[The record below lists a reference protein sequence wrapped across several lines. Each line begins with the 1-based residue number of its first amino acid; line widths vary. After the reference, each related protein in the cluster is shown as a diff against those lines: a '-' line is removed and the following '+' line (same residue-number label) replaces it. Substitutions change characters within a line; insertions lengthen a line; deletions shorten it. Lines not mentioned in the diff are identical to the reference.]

1 MEETGMK
8 KYIKVATSVLLAFLI
23 MIQSIAITVFA
34 FDEELVKTLDETIDA
49 SEITND
55 IADMPNIVCEVESKR
70 DACKKDYLLED
81 GSFCSVITASP
92 IHEYCNGR
100 WIEKNKSA
108 KAETIEQVVN
118 ALNNSNNS
126 RISESEQTS
135 TRGENTYSESN
146 GLIIDWADN
155 SYSVENGTSWHTLD
169 GDETAFY
176 VKPAQVDQYTANGCI
191 VKSAVFSLDCELS
204 ETDADTYI
212 YGVDTWSNNYEN
224 MTISDTV
231 YSIAKI
237 NTDSTYAYDITHLFN
252 KWERGKEANT
262 GFAYLDANTSNLSV
276 SNPCLVINY
285 IDTASHSLDCTYHSV
300 NLGSAGIIYINDVTN
315 CFTLKQKILNYS
327 YNGKTD
333 LSIYRTYDSADA
345 GINNL
350 SGIKSTFNFESV
362 LNVNPDYAEWTMF
375 DGNTVSF
382 IPSNPLVSSDG
393 YEVWDLLPSA
403 NSANMNAL
411 LYLPATEN
419 SSLAPYTLINGL
431 EYWFD
436 DGGCIDRIVSVPSND
451 NIMSFTYEASYIDI
465 LLQDGNKYRIEKNN
479 PNNSFVSAVKL
490 LDATDNPVI
499 DENNIEKK
507 TIFSFVENNNQMT
520 NTVTFYNGDSS
531 VYVFDAEGHLLYVSS
546 TANNSSIRCEF
557 EYAEYPD
564 QSLGSYITGY
574 ELFNNNSN
582 TAYESLTI
590 DSDNTFKRVFTDISG
605 KEENIY
611 YDSNYRIV
619 TYVGKNASRKCIDYD
634 ENGILNSYVFDDPN
648 YYSENNDAELLNGND
663 FPNKNLSPWTRLTN
677 YNGDSGN
684 LASSSNIKRVSNP
697 HGRTGYGVLFGLT
710 IDNIFDISLYRD
722 VPNTIFEA
730 DKTYVFGGEVYLDE
744 VLSDLSK
751 TVSISIEI
759 APVLNGIPSTNY
771 TEYSKITFDNTLL
784 NEWQYRRK
792 AFKLEDDS
800 VIRFKL
806 NYSNQGGQ
814 VCFMMPTLFESIDS
828 ITDLDDLVTS
838 SPIEYTYSNEKIA
851 SETMTWERLNDSDLT
866 MNTAY
871 SYSQDGKLRSY
882 EDYNGNLT
890 YYQYDSNGKISG
902 KGHNIDGQNNI
913 TDVNSLA
920 YDAENA
926 LLSTTQ
932 IIKNVET
939 NSNVTLSTAYEE
951 ESETENGVTVKYV
964 RITHNGYNQVY
975 KYDTN
980 GMLLETYA
988 ESTSLPS
995 DYTNYN
1001 TSYQY
1006 DTNKDI
1012 VQIDFSNGCKDVFY
1026 EIDEED
1032 EYTYKA
1038 INCYKVNGQTETL
1051 IKTYYYKFD
1060 ESGEL
1065 LNSYDD
1071 STNLMVDYSNNGY
1084 SLYDCSAS
1092 EDTLIFSKESSNG
1105 DVVQTYSNT
1114 YYSLPES
1121 GITPTYT
1128 SPDTVDNSPSSISVN
1143 NDDVKTSTSTVTV
1156 EKNRGSHIMT
1166 AEYERMSAEDY
1177 FGRLISKETTLDH
1190 EMTDTLSGSMSL
1202 TEEYEY
1208 KDLGNERT
1216 SGLVSGYVSTLSGSY
1231 EYPDENNSNIQTVSN
1246 FSNTYARYYEYDN
1259 RGNVVF
1265 TYTEENNTIVPKEYY
1280 EYDDANQVITEIN
1293 FENEISAHYT
1303 YNDGGNITAKIYY
1316 DFSDLVFNIT
1326 NRSITSLGDEIDR
1339 ITYQYD
1345 SVWKDRLINYD
1356 GVTITYDKMG
1366 NPLNYVGTNIE
1377 GESVNGTLEWH
1388 GNLLSAFESNDKRIE
1403 YQYDRNGFRTFKAV
1417 YNKRVENNNVI
1428 YSNVY
1433 AVDYLWDNGILIG
1446 IIFSG
1451 LDDNTGVREELLNVN
1466 FIYDEEGSVT
1476 GYVGYIGIP
1485 YLFKKDIHDNIISL
1499 VFPDGED
1506 LFTYSYD
1513 SWGKAIATYSNYWS
1527 SDPIRYIIVR
1537 AIAML
1542 CPMAYHGYLY
1552 DYETGM
1558 CFNKGRCYS
1567 PDWGRNLNPE
1577 DYEKLIERPENPLEA
1592 NLYLFC
1598 NNNPLN
1604 ILDKTASWYRN
1615 YTGVEWKANGFEVA
1629 MSDMFA
1635 SRPLCTLFA
1644 SQVIKQ
1650 HGTWDAT
1657 KGYNYM
1663 GLNAEDIAS
1672 DLFAHYVGK
1681 YAKAA
1686 INKVNAVWGD
1696 GWILKNSKSDVIFVY
1711 ENDPNLNKNT
1721 SGGYGKYY
1729 KIWIAAPEIK
1739 VYAQKEGI
1747 FITL

>member
-1 MEETGMK
+1 MK
-8 KYIKVATSVLLAFLI
+8 KSIITALSILLTVLILAQT
-23 MIQSIAITVFA
+23 MSIAAFAIDDDTEERITY
-34 FDEELVKTLDETIDA
+34 ETIES
-49 SEITND
+49 SEPTNS
-55 IADMPNIVCEVESKR
+55 ISDMPDIVCEVDSKR
-70 DACKKDYLLED
+70 NACKKDYLLED

-108 KAETIEQVVN
+108 KAKTIEQVVN
-118 ALNNSNNS
+118 ALKTSNNS

-135 TRGENTYSESN
+135 TRGDNTYSESN

-155 SYSVENGTSWHTLD
+155 SYSVENSTLWHTLD

-191 VKSAVFSLDCELS
+191 VKSAVFSLNCELS
-204 ETDADTYI
+204 GTDADTYI

-231 YSIAKI
+231 YSIVKI

-262 GFAYLDANTSNLSV
+262 GFAYLDANTSNISV

-327 YNGKTD
+327 YNDKTD
-333 LSIYRTYDSADA
+333 LSIYRTYDSTDA

-393 YEVWDLLPSA
+393 YEVWNLLPSA
-403 NSANMNAL
+403 NSANLNAL

-451 NIMSFTYEASYIDI
+451 NIMSFTYEDLYIEI

-490 LDATDNPVI
+490 LDATNNPVI

-582 TAYESLTI
+582 TAYESLEI

-619 TYVGKNASRKCIDYD
+619 TYVGKNAIRKCIDYD
-634 ENGILNSYVFDDPN
+634 ENGILSSYVFDDPN
-648 YYSENNDAELLNGND
+648 YYGENNDAELLNSND

-697 HGRTGYGVLFGLT
+697 HGRTGNGVLFGLT

-814 VCFMMPTLFESIDS
+814 VYFMMPTLFESSDS

-838 SPIEYTYSNEKIA
+838 SPIEYTYSNGKTT
-851 SETMTWERLNDSDLT
+851 SETMIWERLNDTDLT
-866 MNTAY
+866 MSTAY
-871 SYSQDGKLRSY
+871 SYTQNGKLREY
-882 EDYNGNLT
+882 EDFNGNPT
-890 YYQYDSNGKISG
+890 YYQYDSNGFLSG
-902 KGHNIDGQNNI
+902 KGHSVDGLGNI
-913 TDVNSLA
+913 TDVNSLV
-920 YDAENA
+920 YDAESV
-926 LLSTTQ
+926 LTSTTQ
-932 IIKNVET
+932 IIQNVE
-939 NSNVTLSTAYEE
+939 NNNNVTLSTGYDEYRV
-951 ESETENGVTVKYV
+951 SSNDFDITYVK
-964 RITHNGYNQVY
+964 IHHNGYAQVF
-975 KYDTN
+975 KYDSEDG
-980 GMLLETYA
+980 GMLTETYA
-988 ESTSLPS
+988 ESTSLPN
-995 DYTNYN
+995 DRTNYK
-1001 TSYQY
+1001 TKYQY

-1012 VQIDFSNGCKDVFY
+1012 AQIDYSNGYRDKFY
-1026 EIDEED
+1026 EADYPD
-1032 EYTYKA
+1032 EYNYKC
-1038 INCYKVNGQTETL
+1038 ISRYSVDGVMETL
-1051 IKTYYYKFD
+1051 EKTYTYQFD
-1060 ESGEL
+1060 DDGNL
-1065 LNSYDD
+1065 LKSYDD
-1071 STNLMVDYSNNGY
+1071 STNIMVDYTNNGY
-1084 SLYDCSAS
+1084 SLYEYDNT
-1092 EDTLIFSKESSNG
+1092 DPVLIFSDTKDTENT
-1105 DVVQTYSNT
+1105 VRTYSNT
-1114 YYSLPES
+1114 YYDLQYPTA
-1121 GITPTYT
+1121 TPT
-1128 SPDTVDNSPSSISVN
+1128 DTVEISPSTISFN
-1143 NDDVKTSTSTVTV
+1143 SDGIKTTSSTTVA
-1156 EKNRGSHIMT
+1156 EKNIGIYR
-1166 AEYERMSAEDY
+1166 ASADYNMFSIEDY
-1177 FGRLISKETTLDH
+1177 FGRLKSKEAYIEHRTRNNI
-1190 EMTDTLSGSMSL
+1190 SGTMSL
-1202 TEEYEY
+1202 NEDYEY
-1208 KDLGNERT
+1208 KDLGNGKT
-1216 SGLVSGYVSTLSGSY
+1216 SGLVSEYTSTLTGSCTR
-1231 EYPDENNSNIQTVSN
+1231 PDENNNNAPTLFNIN
-1246 FSNTYARYYEYDN
+1246 NTYSRKYEYDN
-1259 RGNVVF
+1259 RGNITFV
-1265 TYTEENNTIVPKEYY
+1265 YTEDNNTIVPKEYY
-1280 EYDDANQVITEIN
+1280 EYDNANQIVTEIN
-1293 FENEISAHYT
+1293 FENQVSAHYT
-1303 YNDGGNITAKIYY
+1303 YDAGGNLTAKIYY
-1316 DFSDLVFNIT
+1316 DYEDLVFNIST
-1326 NRSITSLGDEIDR
+1326 REITTLGDEVDR

-1356 GVTITYDKMG
+1356 GTTITYDKMG
-1366 NPLNYVGTNIE
+1366 NPLNYIGTNNQGIE
-1377 GESVNGTLEWH
+1377 IEGTLEWS
-1388 GNLLSAFESNDKRIE
+1388 GNLLTAFESDEIRIE
-1403 YQYDRNGFRTFKAV
+1403 YQYDRNGFRTQKIV
-1417 YNKRVENNNVI
+1417 YNKSELNNNTV
-1428 YSNVY
+1428 YNVNS
-1433 AVDYLWDNGILIG
+1433 VSDYIWDNGTLNG
-1446 IIFSG
+1446 IIMS
-1451 LDDNTGVREELLNVN
+1451 DIDSTTGHRKELLNVS
-1466 FIYDEEGSVT
+1466 FIYDESGSPI
-1476 GYVGYIGIP
+1476 GYMSLLGIP
-1485 YLFKKDIHDNIISL
+1485 YLFKKDIHDSVLSL
-1499 VFPDGED
+1499 VFPDGEEM
-1506 LFTYSYD
+1506 FTYSYD
-1513 SWGKAIATYSNYWS
+1513 SWGNVTTTYSENWS
-1527 SDPIRYIIVR
+1527 QDEIQFLIVYVM
-1537 AIAML
+1537 AAL
-1542 CPMAYHGYLY
+1542 CPIAYHGYLY
-1552 DYETGM
+1552 DYDTGM

-1577 DYEKLIERPENPLEA
+1577 DYEKLLDRPENPLEA

-1598 NNNPLN
+1598 DNNPLN
-1604 ILDKTASWYRN
+1604 VLDKTASWYKEYR
-1615 YTGVEWKANGFEVA
+1615 GVEWKSNGFEVA

-1635 SRPLCTLFA
+1635 SRPLCTIFA
-1644 SQVIKQ
+1644 SQVIKE

-1657 KGYNYM
+1657 KGYNYI
-1663 GLNAEDIAS
+1663 GLNAEDIAC

-1696 GWILKNSKSDVIFVY
+1696 GWILNNSKSDMIFVY
-1711 ENDPNLNKNT
+1711 KEDPNLNNPNNPNE
-1721 SGGYGKYY
+1721 YGKYY

>member
-1 MEETGMK
+1 MK
-8 KYIKVATSVLLAFLI
+8 KYIKVATSIFLAFLI
-23 MIQSIAITVFA
+23 MSQSIAITAFA
-34 FDEELVKTLDETIDA
+34 VDEELVKTPNETIDA

-55 IADMPNIVCEVESKR
+55 IADMPDIVCEVDSKR
-70 DACKKDYLLED
+70 NACKKDYLLED

-118 ALNNSNNS
+118 ALKTSNNS

-135 TRGENTYSESN
+135 TRGDNTYSESN

-155 SYSVENGTSWHTLD
+155 SYSVENGTLWHTLD

-204 ETDADTYI
+204 GTDADTYI
-212 YGVDTWSNNYEN
+212 YTWSNNYEN

-262 GFAYLDANTSNLSV
+262 GFAYLDANTSNISV

-327 YNGKTD
+327 YNNKTD
-333 LSIYRTYDSADA
+333 LSIYRTYDSTDA
-345 GINNL
+345 SINNL

-403 NSANMNAL
+403 NSANLNAL

-431 EYWFD
+431 KYWFG

-451 NIMSFTYEASYIDI
+451 NIMSFTYKASYIEI

-479 PNNSFVSAVKL
+479 PNNSVSAVKL
-490 LDATDNPVI
+490 LDATNNPVT

-507 TIFSFVENNNQMT
+507 TTFSFVENNNQMT

-663 FPNKNLSPWTRLTN
+663 FPYKNLSPWTRLTN

-697 HGRTGYGVLFGLT
+697 HGRTGNGVLFGLT

-744 VLSDLSK
+744 VLSDLSR

-814 VCFMMPTLFESIDS
+814 VYFMMPTLFESSDS

-838 SPIEYTYSNEKIA
+838 SPIEYTYSNGKTT
-851 SETMTWERLNDSDLT
+851 SETMIWERLNDTDLT
-866 MNTAY
+866 MSTAY
-871 SYSQDGKLRSY
+871 SYNQDGKICSY
-882 EDYNGNLT
+882 EDYNGNQT
-890 YYQYDSNGKISG
+890 YYQYDSDGGLSG
-902 KGHNIDGQNNI
+902 KGHSIDGQNNI

-926 LLSTTQ
+926 LLSTSQ
-932 IIKNVET
+932 IVKNVET
-939 NSNVTLSTAYEE
+939 NNNVTLSTGYEK
-951 ESETENGVTVKYV
+951 ESTTENGNVISCVTVH
-964 RITHNGYNQVY
+964 HNGYDQVF
-975 KYDTN
+975 KYNAD
-980 GMLLETYA
+980 GMLIETYS
-988 ESTSLPS
+988 ESTSLPN
-995 DYTNYN
+995 DHTNYGM
-1001 TSYQY
+1001 TYQY
-1006 DTNKDI
+1006 VDNYESFM
-1012 VQIDFSNGCKDVFY
+1012 IDYSNGY
-1026 EIDEED
+1026 REISYKYDED
-1032 EYTYKA
+1032 GHTYRCIECWQVTA
-1038 INCYKVNGQTETL
+1038 ENETML
-1051 IKTYYYKFD
+1051 KSYYYQFD
-1060 ESGEL
+1060 DNGEL
-1065 LNSYDD
+1065 LKSYDD
-1071 STNLMVDYSNNGY
+1071 STNIMVNYESGSY
-1084 SLYDCSAS
+1084 SLYENDNNNPI
-1092 EDTLIFSKESSNG
+1092 LIFSNETTSDG
-1105 DVVQTYSNT
+1105 YVQTYSNT
-1114 YYSLPES
+1114 FYSLPKVGEEQLYS
-1121 GITPTYT
+1121 C
-1128 SPDTVDNSPSSISVN
+1128 PDTIETTPSAVSVDS
-1143 NDDVKTSTSTVTV
+1143 DGFKTSVSTVNA
-1156 EKNRGSHIMT
+1156 EKNLRSYIMT
-1166 AEYERMSAEDY
+1166 AEYNRMSVEDY
-1177 FGRLISKETTLDH
+1177 FGRLSHKETYVEHDFRDN
-1190 EMTDTLSGSMSL
+1190 MSGSMYSDA
-1202 TEEYEY
+1202 EYEY
-1208 KDLGNERT
+1208 KDLGNGRT
-1216 SGLVSGYVSTLSGSY
+1216 SGLVSEYSSTISGSF
-1231 EYPDENNSNIQTVSN
+1231 EHPNSTQPNVQTITN
-1246 FSNTYARYYEYDN
+1246 FSTSYSRKYEYDN
-1259 RGNVVF
+1259 RGNVTFV
-1265 TYTEENNTIVPKEYY
+1265 YVESNNSIEPKEYY
-1280 EYDDANQVITEIN
+1280 EYDNANQIITEIN
-1293 FENEISAHYT
+1293 FENRICAHYT
-1303 YNDGGNITAKIYY
+1303 YDSGGNLTAKIYY
-1316 DFSDLVFNIT
+1316 DYDELVFNVT
-1326 NRSITSLGDEIDR
+1326 NRSIEDLGNETDR

-1345 SVWKDRLINYD
+1345 SVWKDRLININ
-1356 GVTITYDKMG
+1356 GTPITYDKMG
-1366 NPLNYVGTNIE
+1366 NPLNYIGTNIE
-1377 GESVNGTLEWH
+1377 GETVSGTLEWQ
-1388 GNLLSAFESNDKRIE
+1388 GNSLSVFESNKIRIE
-1403 YQYDRNGFRTFKAV
+1403 YQYDRNGFRTSKAV
-1417 YNKRVENNNVI
+1417 YGKTVTNNNTV
-1428 YSNVY
+1428 YSNKY
-1433 AVDYLWDNGILIG
+1433 IVDYLWDNGILIG
-1446 IIFSG
+1446 LIFSG
-1451 LDDNTGVREELLNVN
+1451 LNENTEDREEMLNVN

-1476 GYVGYIGIP
+1476 GYVSYLGIP
-1485 YLFKKDIHDNIISL
+1485 YMFKKDIHDNILSL

-1513 SWGKAIATYSNYWS
+1513 SWGKATATYSEYWS
-1527 SDPIRYIIVR
+1527 SDPFRLIMVK
-1537 AIAML
+1537 AIARL

-1567 PDWGRNLNPE
+1567 PDWGRNINPE
-1577 DYEKLIERPENPLEA
+1577 DYEKLVERPENPLEA
-1592 NLYLFC
+1592 NLYIFC

-1604 ILDKTASWYRN
+1604 ILDKTASWNRE
-1615 YTGVEWKANGFEVA
+1615 YTGIEWKSNGFEVA
-1629 MSDMFA
+1629 MSEMFA
-1635 SRPLCTLFA
+1635 SRPICTLFA
-1644 SQVIKQ
+1644 SHVIKTR
-1650 HGTWDAT
+1650 GTWDLDI
-1657 KGYNYM
+1657 GYNYM
-1663 GLNAEDIAS
+1663 GMSVEDIAS

-1681 YAKAA
+1681 YAKAS

-1696 GWILKNSKSDVIFVY
+1696 GWILNNSKSDMIFVY
-1711 ENDPNLNKNT
+1711 NEDPNLNNPNNPNE
-1721 SGGYGKYY
+1721 YGKYY